1 MKICIVT
8 DTFPPEINGVAK
20 TLCQISQDL
29 KVLGHFVTIICPQQR
44 GAISLSTSPHITMVP
59 SLPIPFYRGL
69 RFGLPCRTLLK
80 KIWRTEK
87 PDVVYIATEGLLAL
101 SAISIASKMKIAITS
116 GFHTNFHKYM
126 HHYRLPMMAK
136 FIENFLKKTHN
147 KTLRTFAPTED
158 VIQQLNQMG
167 VNNPRLLSRGVDTEL
182 FNPSKRNYALRKSWG
197 ITSDDQYVALF
208 VSRIAAE
215 KNIPLAIKAFK
226 KIKDASPNTTCI
238 FVGDGPEKLRLQ
250 KKYPEFKFVG
260 MQTGEKLSEYYA
272 SGDLFLFPS
281 LTETFGNV
289 IPEAMASSLIPIAF
303 NYAAPKALIENNFNG
318 YLADYN
324 DSNSFLET
332 IDRALGKKNEWSKI
346 RLNARQTVEKLNWKN
361 IVKSFAQELNQAY
374 LENIS
379 YESNR

>member
-1 MKICIVT
+1 
-8 DTFPPEINGVAK
+8 
-20 TLCQISQDL
+20 
-29 KVLGHFVTIICPQQR
+29 
-44 GAISLSTSPHITMVP
+44 
-59 SLPIPFYRGL
+59 
-69 RFGLPCRTLLK
+69 
-80 KIWRTEK
+80 
-87 PDVVYIATEGLLAL
+87 
-101 SAISIASKMKIAITS
+101 
-116 GFHTNFHKYM
+116 
-126 HHYRLPMMAK
+126 
-136 FIENFLKKTHN
+136 
-147 KTLRTFAPTED
+147 
-158 VIQQLNQMG
+158 MG

-272 SGDLFLFPS
+272 SGDLFLFSS

-332 IDRALGKKNEWSKI
+332 IDRALGKKMNG
-346 RLNARQTVEKLNWKN
+346 RR
-361 IVKSFAQELNQAY
+361 FA
-374 LENIS
+374 
-379 YESNR
+379 

>member
-1 MKICIVT
+1 
-8 DTFPPEINGVAK
+8 
-20 TLCQISQDL
+20 
-29 KVLGHFVTIICPQQR
+29 
-44 GAISLSTSPHITMVP
+44 
-59 SLPIPFYRGL
+59 
-69 RFGLPCRTLLK
+69 
-80 KIWRTEK
+80 
-87 PDVVYIATEGLLAL
+87 
-101 SAISIASKMKIAITS
+101 
-116 GFHTNFHKYM
+116 
-126 HHYRLPMMAK
+126 
-136 FIENFLKKTHN
+136 
-147 KTLRTFAPTED
+147 
-158 VIQQLNQMG
+158 
-167 VNNPRLLSRGVDTEL
+167 
-182 FNPSKRNYALRKSWG
+182 
-197 ITSDDQYVALF
+197 
-208 VSRIAAE
+208 
-215 KNIPLAIKAFK
+215 
-226 KIKDASPNTTCI
+226 
-238 FVGDGPEKLRLQ
+238 
-250 KKYPEFKFVG
+250 

-379 YESNR
+379 YESYR